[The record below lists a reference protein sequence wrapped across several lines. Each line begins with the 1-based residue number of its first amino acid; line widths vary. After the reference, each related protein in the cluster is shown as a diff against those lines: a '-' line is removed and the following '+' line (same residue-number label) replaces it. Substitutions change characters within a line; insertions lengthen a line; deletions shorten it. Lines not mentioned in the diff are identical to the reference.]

1 MAGMTIM
8 FGLFILVC
16 LAGSILPLESFQI
29 STWVQDVTTPFQVVY
44 VIYIYRERVHN
55 IRVFIYHIFSGQNS
69 HHISVLNVYKYNII
83 HSLYHYIKLCIYIY
97 MYIVHMG
104 KS

>member
-1 MAGMTIM
+1 M
-8 FGLFILVC
+8 L
-16 LAGSILPLESFQI
+16 
-29 STWVQDVTTPFQVVY
+29 Y
-44 VIYIYRERVHN
+44 IYIERVHN
-55 IRVFIYHIFSGQNS
+55 IRVLFIYHIFSGQNS

-83 HSLYHYIKLCIYIY
+83 HSLYHYIKLCIY